1 MNRNAL
7 RLLALAYRARE
18 EARSVSVER
27 KKSLR
32 IACASV
38 PLVDNT
44 LLVPIPIKSLYVAPT
59 KRERNKLKR
68 KRKRK

>member
-18 EARSVSVER
+18 EARSVGVER

-32 IACASV
+32 IACAIA

-44 LLVPIPIKSLYVAPT
+44 LLVPIPVKSLFIAPT
-59 KRERNKLKR
+59 KTQRNRLKR